1 VFELI
6 EIGSCGNRSLLCEG
20 GLTPAK
26 FDMLYPNRCNPLKI
40 ERTQC
45 FILEKGTS
53 IAGTPRR

>member
-6 EIGSCGNRSLLCEG
+6 EIGSRGNRSSLCEG

-26 FDMLYPNRCNPLKI
+26 FEMLYPKRCNPLKI

-45 FILEKGTS
+45 FILEKGAP